1 MGIDVSVLLP
11 FRDAADTLEEAVGS
25 ILDQR
30 GVSLELIAIDDG
42 SSDGGSAV
50 IERSRDDRARVV
62 RTGARGVAL
71 ALEAGRREARG
82 EWIARMDAD
91 DRCAPD
97 RLARQLAAIRARPRV
112 AAMGCRV
119 EAFPDAEVGAGLQRY
134 VRWQNGLVT
143 PEEHR
148 RDLFVEA
155 PLCHPSVVLRPEALA
170 AVGGWRDEPWAE
182 DYALWLRLDAAG
194 WDLAKVPEVLFE
206 WRHRPDRLTFTDP
219 RYSPERMRELRA
231 RFLAKKLAAPS
242 VIVWGAGETGRRL
255 ARALAAHG
263 VETSRF
269 VDIDPRKVG
278 GIARGAPIVG
288 PEDVRRGQEPVV
300 VAVGARGARDE
311 VRERL
316 VSRGFVDGTDFVCA
330 A

>member
-1 MGIDVSVLLP
+1 VLLP
-11 FRDAADTLEEAVGS
+11 FRDAADTLGEAVGS
-25 ILDQR
+25 ILDQQ
-30 GVSLELIAIDDG
+30 GVKLELIAIDDG
-42 SSDGGSAV
+42 SRDGGSAV
-50 IERSRDDRARVV
+50 IERLRDRRVRV
-62 RTGARGVAL
+62 LRTGARGLAL

-82 EWIARMDAD
+82 AWIARMDAD

-97 RLARQLAAIRARPRV
+97 RLAKQLAAIEAQPRV

-119 EAFPDAEVGAGLQRY
+119 EAFSDDEAVGEGMRRY
-134 VRWQNGLVT
+134 VQWQNGLVT

-155 PLCHPSVVLRPEALA
+155 PLCHPSVLLRRDALA
-170 AVGGWRDEPWAE
+170 QVGGWRDEPWAE

-194 WDLAKVPEVLFE
+194 WRLAKVPEVLFE
-206 WRHRPDRLTFTDP
+206 WRHRPERLTFTDP
-219 RYSPERMRELRA
+219 RYSPERLRELRA
-231 RFLAKKLAAPS
+231 RFLAKKLDAPS
-242 VIVWGAGETGRRL
+242 VTVWGAGKTGRRL
-255 ARALAAHG
+255 ARALAAQG
-263 VETSRF
+263 VETTRF

-278 GIARGAPIVG
+278 GTARGVPIVG
-288 PEDVRRGQEPVV
+288 PEEVRRGKEPVI

-316 VSRGFVDGTDFVCA
+316 GSLGFVDGTDFVCA